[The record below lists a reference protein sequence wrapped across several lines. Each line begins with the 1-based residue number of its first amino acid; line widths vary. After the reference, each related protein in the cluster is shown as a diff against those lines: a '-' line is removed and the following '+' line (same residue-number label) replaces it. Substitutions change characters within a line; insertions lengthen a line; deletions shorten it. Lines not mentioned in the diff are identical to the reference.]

1 MSGATMTQ
9 TELLYAYFG
18 AGTVSVPTTTPG
30 SSMTLGYPPITVP
43 GGYMSSAGEHSSS
56 LKLVGGGLL
65 IATATVPTFQ
75 FSLWRTMAQPAA
87 WAASGSAV
95 LVGQTAILAAPA
107 ATTGCWFDME
117 WNIGLRTPGVVA
129 SAGSS
134 ASSTVTCIGKVS
146 ITEVAILSTAGDDLV
161 GTIPAAGATYTPTDT
176 TWPQDQQVYLW
187 PTLSLGAA
195 TAGNT
200 TTMEWLKLYGEN

>member
-1 MSGATMTQ
+1 MTTGLDVEASASLALQVGRLTTALETSLAAQQRAQHSVMSLPIKPHSQ
-9 TELLYAYFG
+9 T
-18 AGTVSVPTTTPG
+18 V
-30 SSMTLGYPPITVP
+30 
-43 GGYMSSAGEHSSS
+43 
-56 LKLVGGGLL
+56 VGGGLL

-107 ATTGCWFDME
+107 VTTGCWFDME

-129 SAGSS
+129 SAGTS

-161 GTIPAAGATYTPTDT
+161 GTIPAAGATYSPTDT

-200 TTMEWLKLYGEN
+200 VTMEWLKLYGEN

>member
-1 MSGATMTQ
+1 VSANRPVG

-30 SSMTLGYPPITVP
+30 SSMTLNYPPVAVP
-43 GGYMSSAGEHSSS
+43 SNYMSNTGAWSSS

-75 FSLWRTMAQPAA
+75 FNLYRTTVQPAA
-87 WAASGSAV
+87 WATTV
-95 LVGQTAILAAPA
+95 LVGQTAISAALT
-107 ATTGCWFDME
+107 ATTGCWFYME
-117 WNIGLRTPGVVA
+117 WNIGLRTPSLVNG
-129 SAGSS
+129 
-134 ASSTVTCIGKVS
+134 ASSNTGTVTCTGKVV
-146 ITEVAILSTAGDDLV
+146 ITETAALSGSTDYIL
-161 GTIPAAGATYTPTDT
+161 TIPAAGTSYTPTDT
-176 TWPQDQQVYLW
+176 AWPQDQQVYLW

-200 TTMEWLKLYGEN
+200 VTMEWLKLYGEN